1 MKMSISHGREKLEI
15 SAVSYIMGVKLCL
28 TSKKKHSL
36 PGVPDVVG
44 TLIVVTTV
52 VDTSEIDSYVPLS
65 CMLVY
70 QI

>member
-1 MKMSISHGREKLEI
+1 MLNLKN
-15 SAVSYIMGVKLCL
+15 
-28 TSKKKHSL
+28 KHSL